1 MEYMASEIHAPNSN
15 SVQLS
20 SANTARAISL
30 TQLLGQMANQPGTK
44 SPTPPSAFQ
53 PSTSITA
60 SGQALAAELD
70 AARLE
75 MFGRYYEDLEARM
88 QALHDVVESGLARS
102 RQSVLDKV
110 QELSSAL
117 HRDLVAMRQEQQ
129 RELEDLKRDVFTAV
143 MSLSAVN
150 DRISALERNMQ
161 EPSLSSK
168 ANSVTLTAMPP
179 PLATPQK
186 GISQRV

>member
-1 MEYMASEIHAPNSN
+1 MAPETYTPSSEAAH
-15 SVQLS
+15 LS
-20 SANTARAISL
+20 TANAARAISL
-30 TQLLGQMANQPGTK
+30 TQLLGQMAAQPGAR
-44 SPTPPSAFQ
+44 STPAEIQ
-53 PSTSITA
+53 PTA
-60 SGQALAAELD
+60 SSQALAAELD

-110 QELSSAL
+110 QELSAAL

-150 DRISALERNMQ
+150 DRISALERSMQ
-161 EPSLSSK
+161 PNTLGTRLSDM
-168 ANSVTLTAMPP
+168 VLTAMPP
-179 PLATPQK
+179 PLAAPPK
-186 GISQRV
+186 GIFEHI